1 MYGHVWAVLGS
12 VMYEVLLHYN
22 NMFIV
27 TFIVNALLV
36 CDQVMHGKRDFNIYA
51 MHDVC

>member
-1 MYGHVWAVLGS
+1 MKYCYIITTCIE
-12 VMYEVLLHYN
+12 MI
-22 NMFIV
+22 IV